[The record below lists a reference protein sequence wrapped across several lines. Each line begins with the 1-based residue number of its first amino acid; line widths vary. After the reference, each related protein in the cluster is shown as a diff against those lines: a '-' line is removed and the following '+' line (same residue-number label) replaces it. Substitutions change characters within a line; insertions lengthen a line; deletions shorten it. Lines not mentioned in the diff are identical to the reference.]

1 MSVKCLTQEQC
12 TKHEALGSPL
22 ELKMLASLGEGQT
35 TSMMFL
41 NQYLISPYSI
51 SLEWNIIVTR
61 IKEMITNLSS
71 SWLLYKFSLLAS
83 HGNV

>member
-12 TKHEALGSPL
+12 TKHEALGPPS

-41 NQYLISPYSI
+41 NL
-51 SLEWNIIVTR
+51 
-61 IKEMITNLSS
+61 
-71 SWLLYKFSLLAS
+71 
-83 HGNV
+83 

>member
-12 TKHEALGSPL
+12 TKHEALVPPL

-41 NQYLISPYSI
+41 NLCPLRVTSI
-51 SLEWNIIVTR
+51 SFLLTTLPLNETL
-61 IKEMITNLSS
+61 LSRE
-71 SWLLYKFSLLAS
+71 
-83 HGNV
+83 